1 MRFKVVP
8 EPRPQSF
15 LREATLALPL
25 VPGTEDDCCARLMAD
40 ADVDSRD
47 AAREWITFLRALG
60 LVAESDGKYYQ
71 TRANPSDA
79 ELARAFRERVHPV
92 VDLLAVLDA
101 AEAAG
106 ETPLSTREAYER
118 VRERVPRWER
128 SRRTDWEDVWLER
141 VDRALDWAV
150 TFGLAVRAEGGYRPA
165 DDRSLTDSSDE
176 DPRTD
181 DAPAGDPADDDTPT
195 GDG

>member
-8 EPRPQSF
+8 QPRPVSF

-25 VPGTEDDCCARLMAD
+25 VPGSEDDCCARLMAD
-40 ADVDSRD
+40 ADIHSRD

-71 TRANPSDA
+71 TRENPDDA

-92 VDLLAVLDA
+92 ADLLAALDT
-101 AEAAG
+101 AESAG

-128 SRRTDWEDVWLER
+128 SRRTDWEDVWRER

-150 TFGLAVRAEGGYRPA
+150 TFDLAEREGGGYRPA
-165 DDRSLTDSSDE
+165 DDPASGDS
-176 DPRTD
+176 
-181 DAPAGDPADDDTPT
+181 PT
-195 GDG
+195 GGPVDDG